1 MRLKP
6 GDYKL
11 LFIPFIAL
19 ISLLLLG
26 VVFRMLTK

>member
-6 GDYKL
+6 RDYKL
-11 LFIPFIAL
+11 MFIPFIAL